1 MDKQEIYQLIA
12 EAKKAL
18 LPTHAD
24 PEIRKEIA
32 TVDTVV
38 TEDANR
44 QYQKYAKLLFSH
56 QNITDKKKKI
66 SKDIDCSIDPEVVIK
81 NVKSAG
87 TKATLRKYAR
97 SVRHVAI
104 HELHRLIKLA
114 DGAQRLGDWEKVNVI
129 VTSSAFKTLTE
140 LSKILPADYL
150 AERKPLDE
158 WKPGEKYIK
167 KDKNGDVKKNRNGND
182 VKPTSRPNSKKNS
195 LSHLPNDWR
204 ELMAAKSTGKNRVPM
219 MIAMLTGCRPAE
231 LESGVEIE
239 CVKDSLYVKIIG
251 VKVKESAG
259 QEYRIFKLA
268 SHPLTM
274 ELLAMM
280 KSVNDTHVKVKVKKG
295 NSVTTHM
302 RSVAK
307 KIWPKRTRSVTVY
320 TARHAM
326 AADCKAAIA
335 AGDDPDL
342 VSKVLGHIVDKTA
355 SYYGNQFQAG
365 GKSVVPT
372 EVMVPKPIR
381 QKSKERNEI
390 RKSMG
395 LGNNLTKKSRKK
407 NKI

>member
-1 MDKQEIYQLIA
+1 MLWVMYIFVNMKLIDGTNHRQAQFWARSLRAQTEKQHMDKQEIYQLIA

-18 LPTHAD
+18 LPTQAD

-129 VTSSAFKTLTE
+129 VTSPDFKTLTE

-158 WKPGEKYIK
+158 WKPGEKYI
-167 KDKNGDVKKNRNGND
+167 
-182 VKPTSRPNSKKNS
+182 
-195 LSHLPNDWR
+195 
-204 ELMAAKSTGKNRVPM
+204 
-219 MIAMLTGCRPAE
+219 
-231 LESGVEIE
+231 
-239 CVKDSLYVKIIG
+239 
-251 VKVKESAG
+251 
-259 QEYRIFKLA
+259 
-268 SHPLTM
+268 
-274 ELLAMM
+274 
-280 KSVNDTHVKVKVKKG
+280 
-295 NSVTTHM
+295 
-302 RSVAK
+302 
-307 KIWPKRTRSVTVY
+307 
-320 TARHAM
+320 
-326 AADCKAAIA
+326 
-335 AGDDPDL
+335 
-342 VSKVLGHIVDKTA
+342 
-355 SYYGNQFQAG
+355 
-365 GKSVVPT
+365 
-372 EVMVPKPIR
+372 
-381 QKSKERNEI
+381 
-390 RKSMG
+390 
-395 LGNNLTKKSRKK
+395 
-407 NKI
+407 